1 MRHYRPTVN
10 YIEKIREDI
19 KKGFDEKTFQKGD
32 FETFTSPNGQFRLEV
47 TYYWLKDPNR
57 DLTKVEIY
65 DQELDQKIFDFFV
78 NESRFFHG
86 WVTTNKVD
94 YLICAEDIFG
104 GQTVVDL
111 TNRKMTSYSPNEAGF
126 IWTDFHLSP
135 DGKILATFGCYWACP
150 YVIKLF
156 DFTNPMNLPL
166 KEIREIE
173 LFDNDEII
181 LGWID
186 NETLQMKGVQREQEP
201 EYFEGGSFRMKTIS
215 EKNVERQIKIN
226 GT

>member
-1 MRHYRPTVN
+1 MNH
-10 YIEKIREDI
+10 IEKIRTDI
-19 KKGFDEKTFQKGD
+19 IIDFNEKTFQKGE
-32 FETFTSPNGQFRLEV
+32 FETFLSPSKQFRLHARN
-47 TYYWLKDPNR
+47 YWLEPNW

-65 DQELDQKIFDFFV
+65 EHELNEKIFEFFV
-78 NESRFFHG
+78 NESRFFYG
-86 WVTTNKVD
+86 WVTANQVD
-94 YLICAEDIFG
+94 YLICAEDIYG

-111 TNRKMTSYSPNEAGF
+111 TNLKMTGYSPNEDGF

-135 DGKILATFGCYWACP
+135 DGKTLATIGCYWACP

-173 LFDNDEII
+173 LLGNDEII

-186 NETLQMKGVQREQEP
+186 VETLQMKGFQREREP
-201 EYFEGGSFRMKTIS
+201 EYSKGGGFRMKTIS
-215 EKNVERQIKIN
+215 ETNVERQIKIN
-226 GT
+226 EI